1 MSTDAALLR
10 AEYFDGLSARP
21 RPVTLRVEGSRL
33 HIAGD
38 GVAIEL
44 ALREVRWPERTAH
57 GSRIAH
63 LPDGSSLHS
72 VNTAAWDRW
81 AQAVSL
87 KESLVVRSQQSW
99 RGVLVACVVLV
110 GVAVAG
116 YLWGLPLGARAVLTM
131 VPATLDRQVG
141 DIALQSIRSS
151 WLKPTALPPARQE
164 QLRAALQR
172 AVDAAYPPGERP
184 SYVLHFHS
192 GEIGPNAFA
201 LPGGHVV
208 LTDEL
213 VRLLGDDDRAIVGV
227 LAHELGHVRHRHG
240 MRLMVQ
246 VTLLGAVT
254 SVAFGDFSSIVAGV
268 PALVGH
274 MAYSRDFEREADDE
288 SIRVM
293 RAAGIPPEVMV
304 KLFERLPLANRD
316 GSIDPPCP
324 PGVKP
329 SPRGDDDDRPASG
342 AAGKPKPA
350 TARCREADTAAHGDD
365 DGKSALGIGF
375 SSHPAHRERIEHFRA
390 ASR

>member
-1 MSTDAALLR
+1 MSADAALLR

-21 RPVTLRVEGSRL
+21 RPVTLRVGNGRL

-44 ALREVRWPERTAH
+44 ALEEVRWPERTEH

-81 AQAVSL
+81 AQAARL

-99 RGVLVACVVLV
+99 RGVLVACVVLAA
-110 GVAVAG
+110 VAVAG
-116 YLWGLPLGARAVLTM
+116 FLWGLPLGAQAVLVA
-131 VPATLDRQVG
+131 VPPSLDRQVG

-151 WLKPTALPPARQE
+151 WLKPTAVPPARQE
-164 QLRAALQR
+164 QLRAAFRR
-172 AVDAAYPPGERP
+172 AVDAAYPPGGKP
-184 SYVLHFHS
+184 AYVLHFHS
-192 GEIGPNAFA
+192 GDIGPNAFA
-201 LPGGHVV
+201 LPGGHMV

-227 LAHELGHVRHRHG
+227 LAHELGHVHHRHG

-246 VTLLGAVT
+246 ATLLGAAT

-293 RAAGIPPEVMV
+293 LAAGIPPDVMV

-324 PGVKP
+324 PGVQP
-329 SPRGDDDDRPASG
+329 PARGRDDEPASG
-342 AAGKPKPA
+342 AAGSGKPA
-350 TARCREADTAAHGDD
+350 VPRCREAGAASHGDD
-365 DGKSALGIGF
+365 DEKSSLGIGF
-375 SSHPAHRERIEHFRA
+375 SSHPAHGERIRHFRA
-390 ASR
+390 ATR